1 MVSKSTFKWGSNA
14 GSKWPKILQIS
25 SNNHTQALNEKK
37 SINYNIKHIIFP
49 KNRENDP
56 KIIYILSTYQL
67 LCGSLQCTVL
77 RMALIGQGQKSYG
90 TKYLLRHAVHH
101 NENSY
106 RQVCLCSNHI
116 LMSIISYNVQGAK
129 KLQVIQEIKF
139 FTRTQRPDMILLL
152 KTMVNEKNIKI
163 ILSLMGYDH
172 FDYVLP
178 NNHLGGLAVLW
189 NEGNIHASVLIK
201 EQRAIDMLV
210 HDSKRSLNSVISG
223 IYALAQSREKDGF
236 LGHLVELNNVIDIPW
251 CLVGDFNELAN
262 TNEKKGGQVMSNSKY
277 HRLNNFLSAIDA
289 ESVQVN
295 GNLFTWKKR
304 REVETSHRADQEFI
318 NTNFVPKKN

>member
-1 MVSKSTFKWGSNA
+1 MLLPRTMASTTGRPWYWLARHSSILPLFHGHSNLGASMVSKSTFKWGSNA

-189 NEGNIHASVLIK
+189 ERRKYPRISSNQ
-201 EQRAIDMLV
+201 EQ
-210 HDSKRSLNSVISG
+210 
-223 IYALAQSREKDGF
+223 
-236 LGHLVELNNVIDIPW
+236 
-251 CLVGDFNELAN
+251 
-262 TNEKKGGQVMSNSKY
+262 
-277 HRLNNFLSAIDA
+277 
-289 ESVQVN
+289 
-295 GNLFTWKKR
+295 
-304 REVETSHRADQEFI
+304 
-318 NTNFVPKKN
+318 